1 MDDRMLHE
9 YRREPDPEFAREL
22 REKLRQGERPR
33 GVPRPVFRA
42 LAAACMLGIV
52 MAVFAVPS
60 VRVSAQAILDIFRVR
75 RFAPVE
81 FNQARIDALKS
92 IEKERGL
99 LVFEREETLKPGVS
113 WYVPTREEASR
124 KAGFVVS
131 APAYLPDSLAPES
144 VFVHGDEEVRFLV
157 SEEKVRELLD
167 RLDMKGVSL
176 PRGLEDGWVEV
187 HKPTVVV
194 QRFRSTKRKAIL
206 IQAPSPEVSVP
217 AGWDMEKLG
226 EIGLRI
232 LGLDEGEARRMAR
245 ATDWKSTLLVPVPL
259 DVASFRQV
267 TIRGNSALLITT
279 KGELQTDGKPRRRG
293 AMLMWA
299 EGDRIYCLRGDLSAK
314 DTIQMAESIAL

>member
-22 REKLRQGERPR
+22 REKLRQSERPR
-33 GVPRPVFRA
+33 GVQRPVFRA
-42 LAAACMLGIV
+42 LAAACALGVVVAI
-52 MAVFAVPS
+52 FAVPS

-81 FNQARIDALKS
+81 FNQARMEALQS
-92 IEKERGL
+92 IEKERGF
-99 LVFEREETLKPGVS
+99 LVFDREETVRPGVT
-113 WYVPTREEASR
+113 WYAPTREVASE
-124 KAGFVVS
+124 KAGFPVS

-144 VFVHGDEEVRFLV
+144 VFVHGEEALRFSV
-157 SEEKVRELLD
+157 SEAKLRELLD
-167 RLDMKGVSL
+167 RLDMKSVSL

-187 HKPTVVV
+187 NKPPVVV
-194 QRFRSTKRKAIL
+194 QRFRSAKRKAIL

-217 AGWDMEKLG
+217 AGWNMEELG

-232 LGLDEGEARRMAR
+232 IGLDAGEARRMAR

-259 DVASFRQV
+259 DVASFRQI
-267 TIRGNSALLITT
+267 TIRGNSALMITT
-279 KGELQTDGKPRRRG
+279 TGEQPSDGRPRRRG
-293 AMLMWA
+293 AMIMWA

>member
-9 YRREPDPEFAREL
+9 YRRTPDPRFEQEL
-22 REKLRQGERPR
+22 RERLRQGERPR
-33 GVPRPVFRA
+33 GVPRPVIRTLAVACA
-42 LAAACMLGIV
+42 LGVVVAI
-52 MAVFAVPS
+52 FAVPS

-81 FNQARIDALKS
+81 FNQARIEALKS
-92 IEKERGL
+92 IENERGL
-99 LVFEREETLKPGVS
+99 LVFDRQETLQSGWS
-113 WYVPTREEASR
+113 MYFPTRQGASQ
-124 KAGFVVS
+124 KAGFAVS
-131 APAYLPDSLAPES
+131 APSYLPDSLAPES
-144 VFVHGDEEVRFLV
+144 VFVHGEEAVRFSV
-157 SEEKVRELLD
+157 SEAKLRELLD
-167 RLDMKGVSL
+167 RLDVKGVAVPS
-176 PRGLEDGWVEV
+176 GLEDGWVEV

-194 QRFRSTKRKAIL
+194 QRFRSSKRKAIL

-232 LGLDEGEARRMAR
+232 LGLDAGEARRMAR

-279 KGELQTDGKPRRRG
+279 TGEQQTDGRPRRRG